1 MKIQI
6 GLPLWCR
13 LTQVVVEKRPLN
25 GCQSVISPGREPLET
40 NGTDIT
46 KDVETRET
54 RHCVLTECNLFRVIN
69 IWATLYMCS
78 LSLIYWFRFY
88 RLINCIYTICCSWQ
102 AAVRVHWDYLSCR
115 HATTSPAV
123 IRRLVVTRALQPVAT
138 CRQLPYL
145 HKPAII
151 IMTSFSLW
159 RHLRVSRLRL
169 SQFPRSHY
177 DVIRYWAGHA
187 HRYGRTDTLPRLI

>member
-69 IWATLYMCS
+69 I
-78 LSLIYWFRFY
+78 
-88 RLINCIYTICCSWQ
+88 
-102 AAVRVHWDYLSCR
+102 
-115 HATTSPAV
+115 
-123 IRRLVVTRALQPVAT
+123 
-138 CRQLPYL
+138 
-145 HKPAII
+145 
-151 IMTSFSLW
+151 
-159 RHLRVSRLRL
+159 
-169 SQFPRSHY
+169 
-177 DVIRYWAGHA
+177 
-187 HRYGRTDTLPRLI
+187 